1 MSSWEQNCKILKV
14 SYNIIEKYVS
24 LNFQLQILYLTWMFY
39 GLEKVKRCHKKKKF
53 GMTCKFCLDISRL
66 YQDG

>member
-39 GLEKVKRCHKKKKF
+39 GLEK
-53 GMTCKFCLDISRL
+53 I
-66 YQDG
+66 